1 MSLRGEENEGE
12 LKLGTITVS
21 SLAAIVGKACSSN
34 GALDRRMVA
43 MSGSPSGFKLEN
55 NFISSPRSQREVL
68 LFASEYNPTVLF
80 NMRECAARVV
90 TRRTDGKEERKKER
104 WYETVRL
111 ECERQLGR
119 RIGRVR
125 TNGSI
130 N

>member
-1 MSLRGEENEGE
+1 MSLRGEQNEGE

-43 MSGSPSGFKLEN
+43 IPGSPSGFKLEN

-80 NMRECAARVV
+80 NMRECAAKSGNTENGQEGR
-90 TRRTDGKEERKKER
+90 KEEGKM
-104 WYETVRL
+104 VRDDK
-111 ECERQLGR
+111 
-119 RIGRVR
+119 
-125 TNGSI
+125 T
-130 N
+130 